1 MQRPEWRLSG
11 PHRFAQR
18 VADDLDDGRSSILL
32 VPTASFPEGLQ
43 ASVRELMPD
52 LEVNRFGLDELIE
65 GRGRVV
71 DVLFQRLD
79 LSRSTDDAIIDVASF
94 AHNPG
99 LRRRLIWV
107 DSRGAS
113 ERQCDLWIDFLE
125 QYASAAAD
133 VPLYRRTVF
142 ATFWGGHHAS
152 RVPES
157 VPLLA
162 RRWWWG
168 VVTPLDTEVFVSE
181 LARERPWRP
190 AFTQTVSEVS
200 GFDLELAAMLVEVWD
215 GVPSNLGPLLRD
227 HPIYSSAG
235 AYAWSLKPSPRP
247 QPPADSIAAWSAG
260 LVNAWGER
268 DPHEHPCSAC
278 AAKSD
283 ALHRLV
289 WLGQVRSLMP
299 RIEIERQTL
308 AEWVYARRDRLP
320 RHWKTK
326 DVRSLEVGPLAS
338 IFEMPGFRNDHKRG
352 PLARWLRRTRNAIA
366 HLEILDADEL
376 EQGRRLLRQ
385 ETGSVSPNN
394 EPSPQ
399 ASRFR

>member
-1 MQRPEWRLSG
+1 MQRPEWRLPG

-18 VADDLDDGRSSILL
+18 VANDLEEGRSAILL
-32 VPTASFPEGLQ
+32 VPSASFPDGLQ
-43 ASVRELMPD
+43 ASVRELMPHVD
-52 LEVNRFGLDELIE
+52 VNRFRLDELME

-79 LSRSTDDAIIDVASF
+79 LSRPDDDEIDIAAL

-99 LRRRLIWV
+99 LHRRLIWI
-107 DSRGAS
+107 DGRNAS
-113 ERQCDLWIDFLE
+113 ERQCDLWLDFLE
-125 QYASAAAD
+125 QYAAIAAE

-142 ATFWGGHHAS
+142 ATFWGGQRAAQ
-152 RVPES
+152 VPDS

-181 LARERPWRP
+181 LAGGRPWQP
-190 AFTQTVSEVS
+190 AFTQTVSEVA
-200 GFDLELAAMLVEVWD
+200 GFDLGLAARLVEEWD

-227 HPIYSSAG
+227 HSIYAEAG
-235 AYAWSLKPSPRP
+235 PQEWSPKPSPRP
-247 QPPADSIAAWSAG
+247 QPPPDSISAWSAG

-299 RIEIERQTL
+299 RIEIERQAL

-320 RHWKTK
+320 PRWKSK
-326 DVRSLEVGPLAS
+326 DVRSLEVSPLAS
-338 IFEMPGFRNDHKRG
+338 IFEMSAFRNDHVRA
-352 PLARWLRRTRNAIA
+352 PLARWLLCTRNAIA

-376 EQGRRLLRQ
+376 EQGRRLLRR
-385 ETGSVSPNN
+385 ETGL
-394 EPSPQ
+394 
-399 ASRFR
+399 